1 MRLKLQW
8 KLTLIFCILIL
19 AVLSVVYSYINTH
32 LKDYL
37 EQRIEYSLR
46 KELLVSKDLLED
58 EIPPLRAP
66 IDMDSLARR
75 IGKHLELRVTII
87 GPDGNIRGDSE
98 IEEKELPSVENHLS
112 RPEILSAASTG
123 FGKSKR
129 FSTTRKTYMLY
140 MATTLGAH
148 GSQGYLRLSM
158 PLSEIESAI
167 SKMKRIVG
175 ASTLLALI
183 LTFALGYL
191 LSFMISKPLVKMAS
205 IARIMKEGDFSRKT
219 YIYSHDEVGDLARAL
234 DLMAEEIK
242 SKMSKISYEEAKL
255 DGIISS
261 MFEGVMLTD
270 NKGEIVMMNPSLR
283 KIFLIDGAPEGKR
296 PIEILR
302 NNKIQ
307 NLVEAIIREGSRH
320 AAEETLARMTEEKV
334 IRVNGAPVI
343 KDGKIQGAI
352 LVFHD
357 ITELRRLERIRQDFV
372 ANVSHELRTPL
383 ANIKGYA
390 ETLINGA
397 LQDQINAKEFTEIIY
412 RESDRLAKIIDD
424 LLDIARIESGKMS
437 MTFLPVEVGPVIKKV
452 REVLRKSTID
462 KSITITLSIPDG
474 ISKILA
480 DEGRFS
486 QILLNLV
493 DNAIKYTPENGSVN
507 IGAFELDGFIRIDVK
522 DTGVGISEK
531 DIPRIFERFYR
542 VDKARSRELGGTGL
556 GLSIAKHL
564 VQAHGSEIWLKST
577 QGKGSTFS
585 FTIPK
590 A

>member
-270 NKGEIVMMNPSLR
+270 NKGEILQKLQKNLA
-283 KIFLIDGAPEGKR
+283 IGK
-296 PIEILR
+296 
-302 NNKIQ
+302 
-307 NLVEAIIREGSRH
+307 
-320 AAEETLARMTEEKV
+320 
-334 IRVNGAPVI
+334 
-343 KDGKIQGAI
+343 
-352 LVFHD
+352 
-357 ITELRRLERIRQDFV
+357 ER
-372 ANVSHELRTPL
+372 
-383 ANIKGYA
+383 
-390 ETLINGA
+390 
-397 LQDQINAKEFTEIIY
+397 
-412 RESDRLAKIIDD
+412 
-424 LLDIARIESGKMS
+424 
-437 MTFLPVEVGPVIKKV
+437 
-452 REVLRKSTID
+452 
-462 KSITITLSIPDG
+462 TLSVG
-474 ISKILA
+474 
-480 DEGRFS
+480 
-486 QILLNLV
+486 
-493 DNAIKYTPENGSVN
+493 
-507 IGAFELDGFIRIDVK
+507 DGFTDVAMF
-522 DTGVGISEK
+522 GQS
-531 DIPRIFERFYR
+531 
-542 VDKARSRELGGTGL
+542 
-556 GLSIAKHL
+556 GLSIAFNAK
-564 VQAHGSEIWLKST
+564 
-577 QGKGSTFS
+577 
-585 FTIPK
+585 K
-590 A
+590 ASIVAADRAVDGDDLSPVIELIGEWTDGWK